1 MRWQLP
7 SHDKKAIYLQL
18 INVILQGIEQGALLP
33 GEQLPPERQL
43 AHDLGVNR
51 STVQHALNEL
61 VSQGI
66 LLRQQGSGTWVN
78 SGKWGVLSAH
88 VNWRNYFTT
97 DRLSDP
103 ESFMVQLKQ
112 LRQQPEVLNLA
123 DSQTEN
129 APLRQ
134 LALPS
139 IAMATLLQQ
148 NTANAMS
155 GSPALK
161 AQIRRHLHP
170 YLNQPLPDEQL
181 LITAGAQQAFFLIAQ
196 GLLSYGDVIAIES
209 PSYLY
214 QLALFQVAGIRVFGV
229 PRTKN
234 GGLSLD
240 DLQHL
245 YYQHHL
251 KFIFVN
257 PTNQNPTTQTMPL
270 AERHALI
277 ARCRQLNLHI
287 VEDDPFGFTLA
298 LSQQSIP
305 TLKQLDPNNVI
316 YIGSLS
322 EFSGADTR
330 IGWLI
335 APPAIVTRL
344 SEIRQEMESGIS
356 IFSQY
361 LATQLLSHPNL
372 ADLVAQQQ
380 HQLAHARQRLLRLLA
395 PFVAR
400 GQLAYQIPTLGN
412 TLWLHILTKSTM
424 TRADYQVF
432 LDQQLLVL
440 PDFLFGRHSNHVRLS
455 YSQLPADDTLL
466 KQRLQ
471 AVMAQLID

>member
-1 MRWQLP
+1 MRWQLAP
-7 SHDKKAIYLQL
+7 HNKKAVYLQIIHL
-18 INVILQGIEQGALLP
+18 ILQGIEQGALLP

-78 SGKWGVLSAH
+78 SGKWGILSAH
-88 VNWRNYFTT
+88 VNWRNYVTT

-112 LRQQPEVLNLA
+112 LRQQPAVLNLA
-123 DSQTEN
+123 DSNTEN

-134 LALPS
+134 LALPKTS
-139 IAMATLLQQ
+139 MADLLQQ
-148 NTANAMS
+148 NATNSMS
-155 GSPALK
+155 GTPALK
-161 AQIRRHLHP
+161 AQIRRHLQP
-170 YLNQPLPDEQL
+170 YLSQPLPDEQL

-196 GLLSYGDVIAIES
+196 GLLSYGDAIAIES

-270 AERHALI
+270 AERQALI
-277 ARCRQLNLHI
+277 ARCRQLNFPI
-287 VEDDPFGFTLA
+287 VEDDPFGFILA
-298 LSQQSIP
+298 QKSQNIP
-305 TLKQLDPNNVI
+305 TLKQLDPLNVI

-322 EFSGADTR
+322 EFSGANTR

-335 APPAIVTRL
+335 APPAIVARL
-344 SEIRQEMESGIS
+344 SDIRQEMEAGIS

-361 LATQLLSHPNL
+361 LATELLKQPNL
-372 ADLVAQQQ
+372 AELVAQQQ
-380 HQLAHARQRLLRLLA
+380 QQLAHARQRLLRLLA
-395 PFVAR
+395 PFVAQ
-400 GQLAYQIPTLGN
+400 GQVAYQTPTLGN
-412 TLWLHILTKSTM
+412 TLWLHILTKHTL
-424 TRADYQVF
+424 TRADYHVF
-432 LDQQLLVL
+432 LAQQLLVL
-440 PDFLFGRHSNHVRLS
+440 PDFLFGHHSNHVRLS
-455 YSQLPADDTLL
+455 YSQLPADDTVL
-466 KQRLQ
+466 KSRLQ
-471 AVMAQLID
+471 AVMSQLMR

>member
-1 MRWQLP
+1 MRWQLAP
-7 SHDKKAIYLQL
+7 HNKKAVYLQIIHL
-18 INVILQGIEQGALLP
+18 ILQGIEQGALLP

-78 SGKWGVLSAH
+78 SGKWGILSAH
-88 VNWRNYFTT
+88 VNWRNYVTT

-112 LRQQPEVLNLA
+112 LRQQPAVLNLA
-123 DSQTEN
+123 DSNTEN

-134 LALPS
+134 LALPKTS
-139 IAMATLLQQ
+139 MADLLQQ
-148 NTANAMS
+148 NATNSMS
-155 GSPALK
+155 GTPALK
-161 AQIRRHLHP
+161 AQIRRHLQP
-170 YLNQPLPDEQL
+170 YLSQPLPDEQL

-196 GLLSYGDVIAIES
+196 GLLSYGDAIAIES

-270 AERHALI
+270 AERQALI
-277 ARCRQLNLHI
+277 ARCRQLNLPI
-287 VEDDPFGFTLA
+287 VEDDPFGFILA
-298 LSQQSIP
+298 QKSQNIP
-305 TLKQLDPNNVI
+305 TLKQLDPLNVI

-335 APPAIVTRL
+335 APPAIVARL
-344 SEIRQEMESGIS
+344 SDIRQEMEAGIS

-361 LATQLLSHPNL
+361 LATELLKQPNL
-372 ADLVAQQQ
+372 AELVAQQQ
-380 HQLAHARQRLLRLLA
+380 QLAHARQRLLRLLA
-395 PFVAR
+395 PFVAQ
-400 GQLAYQIPTLGN
+400 GQVAYQTPTLGN
-412 TLWLHILTKSTM
+412 TLWLHILTKHTM
-424 TRADYQVF
+424 TRADYHVF
-432 LDQQLLVL
+432 LAQQLLVL
-440 PDFLFGRHSNHVRLS
+440 PDFLFGHHSNHVRLS
-455 YSQLPADDTLL
+455 YSQLPADDTVL
-466 KQRLQ
+466 KSRLQ
-471 AVMAQLID
+471 AVMSQLMR